1 MQLSF
6 RNRPSKNNR
15 NLKKPAAPAPHA
27 PATVLFPGF
36 AVPAKAGGIV
46 TLCPRKD
53 VFKIKKADSHGPVL
67 RTCLGRPIRSTYCP
81 AFVRSRGQTPNAAKA
96 GGIVTPCT
104 GNQRFKIKKPA
115 ATYFPAFAVS
125 SAQRCLTS
133 VFGMGTGIATSPWP
147 PASITMPALVG
158 SGLWKPGSF
167 GLVVQSVSGMHSRYA
182 QHKVKR

>member
-1 MQLSF
+1 M
-6 RNRPSKNNR
+6 
-15 NLKKPAAPAPHA
+15 
-27 PATVLFPGF
+27 LFCY
-36 AVPAKAGGIV
+36 V
-46 TLCPRKD
+46 
-53 VFKIKKADSHGPVL
+53 SVL
-67 RTCLGRPIRSTYCP
+67 RKKSRLSRAGPAHLLGPAYPLDLLSRFRPLPRTDS
-81 AFVRSRGQTPNAAKA
+81 
-96 GGIVTPCT
+96 
-104 GNQRFKIKKPA
+104 QRCESGRDCYSLPKKDEFKIKKPA

-147 PASITMPALVG
+147 PASITMPASVG

>member
-6 RNRPSKNNR
+6 RNRPSKNDR

-36 AVPAKAGGIV
+36 AVPAKAVCLPFRNTDKFKDLNKKSRLSRAGPAHLLGPAYP
-46 TLCPRKD
+46 LDLLSRFRPLPRTDSQRCESGRDCYSLPKKD
-53 VFKIKKADSHGPVL
+53 E
-67 RTCLGRPIRSTYCP
+67 
-81 AFVRSRGQTPNAAKA
+81 
-96 GGIVTPCT
+96 
-104 GNQRFKIKKPA
+104 FKIKKPA

-147 PASITMPALVG
+147 PAFITMPL
-158 SGLWKPGSF
+158 L
-167 GLVVQSVSGMHSRYA
+167 
-182 QHKVKR
+182 

>member
-1 MQLSF
+1 MLFCYVSVLRKKSRLSRAGPAHLLGPAYPLDLLSRF
-6 RNRPSKNNR
+6 RPLPRTDSQRCESGRDCYSLPKKDEFKI
-15 NLKKPAAPAPHA
+15 KKPAAPAPHA

-36 AVPAKAGGIV
+36 AVP
-46 TLCPRKD
+46 
-53 VFKIKKADSHGPVL
+53 
-67 RTCLGRPIRSTYCP
+67 
-81 AFVRSRGQTPNAAKA
+81 AKA

-147 PASITMPALVG
+147 PASITMPASVG